1 MSASDGPKLS
11 VTAPAE
17 VDDME
22 HGLERRGRPWR
33 APSLV
38 LIAAARTEGLSI
50 AARLLDALPDLS
62 CPTVVSIRDVDP
74 RDLRAL
80 VDGTRVRDVVDGAR
94 LDDARVWIA
103 PTDRNTVV
111 SEGSLRTDA
120 PGHRVAGD
128 LPSLGKLYHS
138 VRLSFG
144 SRVFAVVAD
153 AEHAG
158 DAALRLLGDRG
169 ACVVRSL
176 ELEPSS
182 ESSHWSIPTIV
193 GHLSDL
199 VADPALEVAS

>member
-1 MSASDGPKLS
+1 
-11 VTAPAE
+11 
-17 VDDME
+17 ME
-22 HGLERRGRPWR
+22 HGPQRRGRPWR

-38 LIAAARTEGLSI
+38 LLAAARSEGLAI
-50 AARLLDALPDLS
+50 VADLLGALPDLR

-74 RDLRAL
+74 VEIRAL
-80 VDGTRVRDVVDGAR
+80 VDGTRVCDVVDGAR

-111 SEGSLRTDA
+111 HEGSLRTDA
-120 PGHRVAGD
+120 PGHCVAGD

-153 AEHAG
+153 PERAG

-176 ELEPSS
+176 ELEPST

>member
-1 MSASDGPKLS
+1 MSTTDDPTLS

-22 HGLERRGRPWR
+22 HGIERRGRPWR

-38 LIAAARTEGLSI
+38 LVAGARAEGLSI
-50 AARLLDALPDLS
+50 ATRLLDALPDLT

-74 RDLRAL
+74 LDLSAL
-80 VDGTRVRDVVDGAR
+80 VDGTRVRGVVDGAR

-111 SEGSLRTDA
+111 QEGSLRTDA
-120 PGHRVAGD
+120 PGHRVTGD

-153 AEHAG
+153 AERAG
-158 DAALRLLGDRG
+158 GAALRLLGDRG
-169 ACVVRSL
+169 ACVVRPL
-176 ELEPSS
+176 ELEPSP

-199 VADPALEVAS
+199 VADPALEVTS